1 MSPRARPASTAWRSS
16 PRTLY
21 VLRPGI
27 RATLRSASGGHVM
40 LCGGAPLDGPRH
52 VFWNFVSSRRDRI
65 NQAKEDW
72 KAGRFALPP
81 DDHDEYHPAARSRP
95 RR

>member
-1 MSPRARPASTAWRSS
+1 VRLAAA
-16 PRTLY
+16 TLY
-21 VLRPGI
+21 VLRPGV
-27 RATLRSASGGHVM
+27 RATLRSELGGHVM

-72 KAGRFALPP
+72 RAGRFALPP
-81 DDHDEYHPAARSRP
+81 DDDAEFIPLPEVPKTVSYP
-95 RR
+95 

>member
-1 MSPRARPASTAWRSS
+1 MSCC
-16 PRTLY
+16 
-21 VLRPGI
+21 
-27 RATLRSASGGHVM
+27 
-40 LCGGAPLDGPRH
+40 CGGAPLDGPRH

-81 DDHDEYHPAARSRP
+81 DDHDEFIPLPEVPKTVSYP
-95 RR
+95 

>member
-1 MSPRARPASTAWRSS
+1 M
-16 PRTLY
+16 TLY
-21 VLRPGI
+21 VLRPGTA
-27 RATLRSASGGHVM
+27 ATLRSARGGQVM

-52 VFWNFVSSRRDRI
+52 VCWNFVSSRRDRI

-81 DDHDEYHPAARSRP
+81 GRP
-95 RR
+95 

>member
-1 MSPRARPASTAWRSS
+1 M
-16 PRTLY
+16 TLY

-27 RATLRSASGGHVM
+27 RATLRSESGGRVM

-65 NQAKEDW
+65 NQAKDDW

-81 DDHDEYHPAARSRP
+81 DDDDEFIPLPEVPKTVSYP
-95 RR
+95 